1 MCEILSKSGPSTGP
15 CGTPEVT
22 GNKQE
27 VLTHTSITE
36 VLCYPSENMW
46 MDIDVFF
53 YFATGVCGELN
64 QKPCCNQ
71 RTRIL

>member
-1 MCEILSKSGPSTGP
+1 VCEILSKSGPSTGP

-46 MDIDVFF
+46 MDIDVFLF
-53 YFATGVCGELN
+53 
-64 QKPCCNQ
+64 CN
-71 RTRIL
+71 RGLWGTESKALL

>member
-1 MCEILSKSGPSTGP
+1 MCEILSKSGPSTGL

-46 MDIDVFF
+46 MDIDVFLF
-53 YFATGVCGELN
+53 
-64 QKPCCNQ
+64 CN
-71 RTRIL
+71 RGLWGTESKALL